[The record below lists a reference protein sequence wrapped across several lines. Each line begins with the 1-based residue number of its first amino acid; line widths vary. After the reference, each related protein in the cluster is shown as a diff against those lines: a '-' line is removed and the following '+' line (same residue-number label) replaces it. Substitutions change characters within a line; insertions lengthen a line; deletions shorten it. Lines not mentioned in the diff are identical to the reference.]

1 MMVFYPLSKGC
12 VSMLTM
18 NNYSNGLRSVFFL
31 FSLIGVTACSSLH
44 KQPTVKHPD
53 HPLAGK
59 IYKAEGVVRV
69 SLTEL
74 LDTMSK
80 SDVIYLGENHD
91 NTYHH
96 KIQLDVIKA
105 LVEKGVRPA
114 IGFEF
119 FSRHQTSHLIN
130 HQNAKGSD
138 HGSHAKGEAG
148 KLLRLQLGWESN
160 RDQDWQRLYS
170 ILQYA
175 RENKLPVFGA
185 DLSAGMRKQISRV
198 GYSGL
203 SPVEKLL
210 APASDFKDENY
221 REFMHKS
228 FVRSHCG
235 WGDDA
240 YLARLYDAWLSRNE
254 AMAQSI
260 VATHEGVPGQPVVMI
275 LGGGHT
281 QFNMAVYE
289 RVEHLQADIRQINI
303 RLQEVVAE
311 SIEPDEYLQS
321 LEINNQNYGLPY
333 EYVWYT
339 PSMPD
344 RIDPCLE
351 FNKQKEKLHKKE

>member
-1 MMVFYPLSKGC
+1 
-12 VSMLTM
+12 MLTIS
-18 NNYSNGLRSVFFL
+18 NYSNSLRSVVFL
-31 FSLIGVTACSSLH
+31 LFLVGVTACSLPH
-44 KQPTVKHPD
+44 KQPALQYTD
-53 HPLAGK
+53 HPLTGK
-59 IYKAEGVVRV
+59 IYKAEGVMQV
-69 SLTEL
+69 SFTEL

-96 KIQLDVIKA
+96 KTQLDVIKA
-105 LVEKGVRPA
+105 LVKKGVRPA

-130 HQNAKGSD
+130 HQNAKDST
-138 HGSHAKGEAG
+138 HGSHAKGDAE
-148 KLLRLQLGWESN
+148 KLLRLQLGWGSN

-175 RENKLPVFGA
+175 RENTLPVFGA
-185 DLSAGMRKQISRV
+185 DLSAGMRKRMSKV

-210 APASDFKDENY
+210 VPESDFKDDNY
-221 REFMHKS
+221 REYMHES

-281 QFNMAVYE
+281 EFNMAVYE

-303 RLQEVVAE
+303 RLQEVDEV
-311 SIEPDEYLQS
+311 SIEPAEYLQP

-344 RIDPCLE
+344 RIDHCRE
-351 FNKQKEKLHKKE
+351 FNKRKEKLHKKE

>member
-1 MMVFYPLSKGC
+1 
-12 VSMLTM
+12 M
-18 NNYSNGLRSVFFL
+18 NNYSNSLRSVFFL
-31 FSLIGVTACSSLH
+31 FSLISVTACSSLH
-44 KQPTVKHPD
+44 KQPAVKHPD
-53 HPLAGK
+53 HPLTGK
-59 IYKAEGVVRV
+59 IYKAEGVVQV
-69 SLTEL
+69 SPTEL
-74 LDTMSK
+74 LETMLK
-80 SDVIYLGENHD
+80 SDVIYLGENHN

-96 KIQLDVIKA
+96 KIQLDVIKK
-105 LVEKGVRPA
+105 LVERGARPA

-130 HQNAKGSD
+130 HQNAKDSD
-138 HGSHAKGEAG
+138 HGGHAKGDAE
-148 KLLRLQLGWESN
+148 KLLRLQLGWGSDRE
-160 RDQDWQRLYS
+160 QDWQRLYS

-185 DLSAGMRKQISRV
+185 DLSAGMRKRMSKV
-198 GYSGL
+198 GYPGL
-203 SPVEKLL
+203 TPVEKLL
-210 APASDFKDENY
+210 VPASDFKDENY
-221 REFMHKS
+221 REFMHES

-260 VATHEGVPGQPVVMI
+260 VATHESVPGQPVVMI

-311 SIEPDEYLQS
+311 SIEPGEYLQS

-333 EYVWYT
+333 EYLWYT
-339 PSMPD
+339 PSVPG

-351 FNKQKEKLHKKE
+351 FNKRKEKSHKKE